1 MNRLLVLLLAAV
13 DALIAAAVGVAV
25 VLAPLTVFWVMALG
39 GTADWGALWPTAV
52 RIWQLG
58 QFVPLHI
65 TLGDDYLVAAGIA
78 PQAASFV
85 ISLAPLALA
94 VFTAL
99 FAARSGARAARSGAW
114 AVGVAAGT
122 LVTLLLAAALWAT
135 SRTPVATVYGW
146 QALLLPTL
154 VFAVP
159 ALVGAVVEAWRFGD
173 DGLIDAL
180 RDRIDGADA
189 RRGHPW
195 ASAVSAAARGLAAA
209 VAGLVGVGALVV
221 AAAAVLRGGQIVSL
235 FEAAHVDVLG
245 GAVLSLGQLVYLP
258 TLIVW
263 GASFAAG
270 PGFAVGAGTAVSP
283 AGTTLGVLPGIP
295 SLGLIPD
302 NPSPWLFALVLVVV
316 AVGFVAGATA
326 RARLASAD
334 EFGAPRASPTAVRLF
349 VFGVIVVLGAAA
361 AALLAALASGAVG
374 PGRLST
380 VGPAAGPF
388 AFCVGVELAVGAAIA
403 LFSPAHTRDPAGA
416 PVD

>member
-13 DALIAAAVGVAV
+13 DALIAVAVGVAV

-39 GTADWGALWPTAV
+39 GTADWRALWPTAV

-135 SRTPVATVYGW
+135 SRTPVAAVYGW

-159 ALVGAVVEAWRFGD
+159 ALAGAVVEAWRIGD
-173 DGLIDAL
+173 DGLIDGL
-180 RDRIDGADA
+180 RDRIDGVDA

-195 ASAVSAAARGLAAA
+195 VSAVSAAARGLAAA

-221 AAAAVLRGGQIVSL
+221 AAAAVLRGGQVVAL

-283 AGTTLGVLPGIP
+283 AGTALGVLPGIP

-326 RARLASAD
+326 RTRLASAD
-334 EFGAPRASPTAVRLF
+334 VVGAPQASTTAVRLF
-349 VFGVIVVLGAAA
+349 AFGVIVVLGAAA
-361 AALLAALASGAVG
+361 AALLAVFASGAVG
-374 PGRLST
+374 PGRLSA

-403 LFSPAHTRDPAGA
+403 LFSPAHIRDPAGA

>member
-25 VLAPLTVFWVMALG
+25 VFAPLTLFWVMALG
-39 GTADWGALWPTAV
+39 GTADWAALWPAAV

-85 ISLAPLALA
+85 VSLAPLALA

-99 FAARSGARAARSGAW
+99 FAASSGARAARSGAW

-122 LVTLLLAAALWAT
+122 LVTLLIAAALWAT
-135 SRTPVATVYGW
+135 SRTPVAAVYGW
-146 QALLLPTL
+146 QALLLPTA
-154 VFAVP
+154 VFAIP
-159 ALVGAVVEAWRFGD
+159 ALVGAVVEAWRSGD
-173 DGLIDAL
+173 GGLIDAL
-180 RDRIDGADA
+180 RDRIDGADP

-195 ASAVSAAARGLAAA
+195 VGAVSAAARGLAAA
-209 VAGLVGVGALVV
+209 VAGLVGVGALAV
-221 AAAAVLRGGQIVSL
+221 AAAAVLRGGQIVAL

-270 PGFAVGAGTAVSP
+270 PGFAIGTGTAVSP

-295 SLGLIPD
+295 ALGLIPD
-302 NPSPWLFALVLVVV
+302 NPSPWLFALVLAVV
-316 AVGFVAGATA
+316 AVGFLAGAIA
-326 RARLASAD
+326 RTRLASAGEMD
-334 EFGAPRASPTAVRLF
+334 AAATSTTAVRLV
-349 VFGVIVVLGAAA
+349 VFGAIVVLAAAA
-361 AALLAALASGAVG
+361 AALLAVCASGAVG
-374 PGRLST
+374 PGRLGA
-380 VGPAAGPF
+380 VGPAPGPF

-403 LFSPAHTRDPAGA
+403 LFSPARTREPAAA

>member
-13 DALIAAAVGVAV
+13 DALIAAVVGVAV
-25 VLAPLTVFWVMALG
+25 VLAPLTLFWVMGLG
-39 GTADWGALWPTAV
+39 GTADWGALWPAAV

-65 TLGDDYLVAAGIA
+65 TLGDGYLVTAGIA

-85 ISLAPLALA
+85 VSLAPLALA

-114 AVGVAAGT
+114 AVGVAAGA

-135 SRTPVATVYGW
+135 SRNPVAAVYGW

-154 VFAVP
+154 VFALP
-159 ALVGAVVEAWRFGD
+159 ALVGAVVEAWRIGD
-173 DGLIDAL
+173 DGVVDAL
-180 RDRIDGADA
+180 RDRIDGADP
-189 RRGHPW
+189 RGGHPW
-195 ASAVSAAARGLAAA
+195 VSAVSAAARGLAVA
-209 VAGLVGVGALVV
+209 VTGLVGVGALVV
-221 AAAAVLRGGQIVSL
+221 AVTAVLRGGQVVAL
-235 FEAAHVDVLG
+235 FESAHVDVLG

-283 AGTTLGVLPGIP
+283 AGTSLGVLPGIP
-295 SLGLIPD
+295 ALGLIPD
-302 NPSPWLFALVLVVV
+302 NPSPWLFALVLLVV

-326 RARLASAD
+326 RIRLASAD
-334 EFGAPRASPTAVRLF
+334 ATATAAASTTASRLF

-361 AALLAALASGAVG
+361 AAVLAACASGGVG

-388 AFCVGVELAVGAAIA
+388 AFCVGVEIAVGAAIA
-403 LFSPAHTRDPAGA
+403 LFSPARTRDLSGA